1 MRPSRLRSINLN
13 LLPILQSLLKTRS
26 VTRTAEH
33 LHMSQP
39 GVSDALAKAAHCT
52 TTTNF
57 WCGQSGEM
65 QPTQLALALQEELD
79 GSIEALER
87 VVEREGFDPKRLE
100 RRFVISTAD
109 IVVLALVNKVIAG
122 LQYEAPGVTVQFEG
136 IQADYPHLVRTGE
149 VDLLVG
155 PHNVLETKGLIHMDL
170 YEETSVCIARR
181 GHPKIDGQLSNRT
194 YRELVHASFRA
205 NQRTNETLETTLVG
219 AHQNDIVRL
228 PHYTLMPVIVEQS
241 DVVAMIPK
249 RAAEYYAKRHEIQ
262 AFDPPFEVP
271 NVTITAYWSRIQD
284 RDPAHMWFRNRVRSA
299 APTS

>member
-1 MRPSRLRSINLN
+1 MRQSRLRSINLN

-39 GVSDALAKAAHCT
+39 GVSDALAKLRTHYNDDLLVRA
-52 TTTNF
+52 
-57 WCGQSGEM
+57 GGEM
-65 QPTQLALALQEELD
+65 QPTQLALALQEELN
-79 GSIEALER
+79 GSMEALEL
-87 VVEREGFDPKRLE
+87 VVEREGFDPKRLK

-109 IVVLALVNKVIAG
+109 IVVLALVNKVIDG
-122 LQYEAPGVTVQFEG
+122 LQDEAPGVTVQFEG

-205 NQRTNETLETTLVG
+205 NQRTNETLETMLVG
-219 AHQNDIVRL
+219 THQNDIVRL

-284 RDPAHMWFRNRVRSA
+284 RDPAHIWFRNRVRSA